1 MLRFVLL
8 LALCCVFSC
17 SKEPPPTAPAGKA
30 TDDDCDFCNLFD
42 FFEDQSD
49 GDTAFESSSDSS
61 ESDSSP
67 SDEVFIPDTALR
79 TYIEKK
85 LKKSPG
91 ETITQAEMNTIEFLL
106 GGDNLGIKNLRGLE
120 AAKNLRQL
128 SLSDNRISD
137 LTPLANLTQLRY
149 LPLRD
154 NAISD
159 LTPLANLTQLQAL
172 SLDRNQKIS
181 DLTPLANLE
190 ELKELSFSENRVSDL
205 TPLANLTKLKWM
217 HLAHNQISD
226 LTPLANLDELKEL
239 YIGFNDISDLTPL
252 ANLTQLN
259 YLSLPDNA
267 ISDLTPL
274 ADLTQLNYLFLYIN
288 AISDLTPLANLDKLI
303 RLNLR
308 SNAISDLTPLA
319 NLDQLRKLYLRSN
332 RISDLTPLA
341 NLTLLNYL
349 SLDDNAIS
357 DLTPLADLTRL
368 RELDVSGNQVSDL
381 SPLIGLASP
390 PLGIR
395 VLKTWNNPLS
405 EASINEHIPT
415 LQSRGVDVSFS
426 SSTDTESPFSIDLVF
441 LGDST
446 VEEQEILRHA
456 AKRWEAAIQTEL
468 PNYTFSDAWFGTCG
482 EHSIEIPAG
491 EQIDDLRVYVTRFP
505 SKDAWRRPAGTGAP
519 RLLRSS
525 SLPIIGCVQYNTLFI
540 VSDPRARHPLWGVGF
555 HEMGHVLGI
564 GTIWDD
570 SGMLRDL
577 NADAH
582 FAGPQAIAAFEQ
594 AGGTD
599 YQGAKVPTEQD
610 GAHWRSSVLSGEIM
624 APSFSSVDAL
634 SAITLQALSDL
645 GYSVDLSE
653 ADPYVLSSS
662 TAAKPVADELPFCS
676 LEGLS
681 PPIYVDD

>member
-8 LALCCVFSC
+8 LALFCAFSC

-30 TDDDCDFCNLFD
+30 TDDDCDLCDLFD
-42 FFEDQSD
+42 FLKDQSD
-49 GDTAFESSSDSS
+49 GDTASDSASDSS
-61 ESDSSP
+61 ESDASP

-91 ETITQAEMNTIEFLL
+91 ETITQSEMNTIESLL

-128 SLSDNRISD
+128 SLSDNAISD

-159 LTPLANLTQLQAL
+159 LTPLANLTQLQYL
-172 SLDRNQKIS
+172 GLDRNQKIS
-181 DLTPLANLE
+181 DLTPLANLD
-190 ELKELSFSENRVSDL
+190 ELRELTLAENQVSDL
-205 TPLANLTKLKWM
+205 TPLANLTKLRWI
-217 HLAHNQISD
+217 HLAHNRISD
-226 LTPLANLDELKEL
+226 LTSLANLEELKDL
-239 YIGFNDISDLTPL
+239 YISFNAISDLTPL
-252 ANLTQLN
+252 ANLTQLQ
-259 YLSLPDNA
+259 YLVL
-267 ISDLTPL
+267 SD
-274 ADLTQLNYLFLYIN
+274 N
-288 AISDLTPLANLDKLI
+288 AISDLTPLANLTQLQYLFLFLNDISDLTPLANLDGLI

-308 SNAISDLTPLA
+308 SNRISDLTPLA

-341 NLTLLNYL
+341 NLTQLNYL
-349 SLDDNAIS
+349 SLDDNRIS

-405 EASINEHIPT
+405 EASIHEHIPT

-468 PNYTFSDAWFGTCG
+468 PNYTFPDAWFGACG

-491 EQIDDLRVYVTRFP
+491 EQIDDLRIYVTRFP
-505 SKDAWRRPAGTGAP
+505 GKDAWRRPAGSGAP

-525 SLPIIGCVQYNTLFI
+525 SLPIIGCVQYNTRFI
-540 VSDPRARHPLWGVGF
+540 VSDTQVHPLWGVGF

-570 SGMLRDL
+570 SRMLRDL

-582 FAGPQAIAAFEQ
+582 FAGPQAIAAFDQ

-624 APSFSSVDAL
+624 RPSFSSVDAL

-653 ADPYVLSSS
+653 ADPYVLPPPS
-662 TAAKPVADELPFCS
+662 AAKPVADEMPFCS
-676 LEGLS
+676 LEGQ
-681 PPIYVDD
+681 PAPVYVQD